1 MAGYIAIMMIIT
13 IHALADVV
21 KDTKRK
27 PDERS
32 AAMVLMTVITIIG
45 IITMGVNVNG

>member
-32 AAMVLMTVITIIG
+32 AAMVLITVITIIG
-45 IITMGVNVNG
+45 IITLGVAYNG

>member
-13 IHALADVV
+13 INALGDVV

-27 PDERS
+27 PDERAS
-32 AAMVLMTVITIIG
+32 AMVLMTVITIIG
-45 IITMGVNVNG
+45 IITIGVNVNG